1 MPPTMAEP
9 ATLSTAPGLWPT
21 GVLLLGA
28 VVALLLWGWRARL
41 RWALARERALAER
54 FRAERDEALR
64 AHTQAAEALAASERQ
79 AATQARWLASASHD
93 LRQPAHALGLYLG
106 ALQSLPA
113 VRADA
118 DAAEITGRMRAAL
131 RALEQLLAGALD
143 LTRIDAGAVVP
154 QWQVVALAP
163 LLRRLADEWALP
175 AEAQG
180 LRLALHIGTG
190 DGGAEPLTITDPQLL
205 ERVLRNL
212 LANAVKYTPQG
223 GVLLACRLRRSES
236 GQRLWRIEVWDSGVG
251 IAEAAQERVFEAY
264 EQLGAG
270 DGQGL
275 GLAIVRRLSGLL
287 QLRVRLHSRPGR
299 GSVFAI
305 EGLAPAGDGA
315 RGVVEQRERVRRG
328 GQRLQGLRVAVL
340 DDDAAVLD
348 ASLRLLAR
356 WGVEAHAAQAWPAGP
371 PPDALLADLHLA
383 AGDDGPA
390 TVARL
395 LQAWRVAPPVLWI
408 SAEPPGAALRARLP
422 AGAELVP
429 KPLPPPRL
437 RAWLEGVAGQR
448 AALGDTPGP

>member
-1 MPPTMAEP
+1 MADS
-9 ATLSTAPGLWPT
+9 ATASSSPGLWPAAAALLALAL
-21 GVLLLGA
+21 VLLLA
-28 VVALLLWGWRARL
+28 
-41 RWALARERALAER
+41 RWAWLRQRWTLARERALAER

-64 AHTQAAEALAASERQ
+64 AHAQAAEALAASERH
-79 AATQARWLASASHD
+79 AAAQARWLASASHD

-106 ALQSLPA
+106 ALQALPA
-113 VRADA
+113 VRVDA
-118 DAAEITGRMRAAL
+118 DAGEITDRMRAAL

-143 LTRIDAGAVVP
+143 VSRIDAGAVVP

-175 AEAQG
+175 AEARG

-190 DGGAEPLTITDPQLL
+190 ADGGEPLTITDPQLL

-236 GQRLWRIEVWDSGVG
+236 GQRLWRVEVWDSGVG
-251 IAEAAQERVFEAY
+251 IAEAAHERVFEAY

-275 GLAIVRRLSGLL
+275 GLAIVRRLATLL

-305 EGLAPAGDGA
+305 EGLAPAGDGV
-315 RGVVEQRERVRRG
+315 RGVAEQRDRVRRG
-328 GQRLQGLRVAVL
+328 TQRLQGLRVAVL

-356 WGVEAHAAQAWPAGP
+356 WGAEPVDARAAATP

-383 AGDDGPA
+383 DGDDGPT

-395 LQAWRVAPPVLWI
+395 QQGWGGGVPVLWV
-408 SAEPPGAALRARLP
+408 SAEPPGAALRERLP
-422 AGAELVP
+422 AGAELLP

-437 RAWLEGVAGQR
+437 RAWLEGVAGRR
-448 AALGDTPGP
+448 APLGDTPGP